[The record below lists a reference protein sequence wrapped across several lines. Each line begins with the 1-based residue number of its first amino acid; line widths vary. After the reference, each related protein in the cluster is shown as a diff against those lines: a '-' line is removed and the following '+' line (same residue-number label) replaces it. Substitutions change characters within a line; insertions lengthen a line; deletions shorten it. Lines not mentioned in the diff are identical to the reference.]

1 MRSHWAQR
9 WPGRGKIA
17 PAIAALIVN
26 LVIGYALIMGLRAAP
41 LLRAVDD
48 ARLTLFNLK
57 PPVEEQPEPVKPEQ
71 VRVARHEGGAAPP
84 SPRPRGV
91 EDDIVNKAV
100 VTPAPVIVV
109 PALVL
114 PAATLPV
121 GTVDGVGGTGEGG
134 VGTGSGSGGSGS
146 GAGSGSG
153 SGAGAGKGGS
163 FSRARQ
169 TGGRFRN
176 SDFPDWLRG
185 VGRVKIGV
193 RYAIG
198 PSGNVDNC
206 EIIEKSGYAEVDA
219 MTCRIIMERYRFR
232 PARDPDGYAV
242 TEVREED
249 YRWRVR

>member
-1 MRSHWAQR
+1 MRSNWAQR

-17 PAIAALIVN
+17 PALAALIVN
-26 LVIGYALIMGLRAAP
+26 LVIGYALIMGLRATP

-48 ARLTLFNLK
+48 ARLTLFDLK
-57 PPVEEQPEPVKPEQ
+57 PLVEEKPEPVKPAK
-71 VRVARHEGGAAPP
+71 VRETSREGGATPA
-84 SPRPRGV
+84 PRPRATE
-91 EDDIVNKAV
+91 EDVARLPLV
-100 VTPAPVIVV
+100 APVPVIVV
-109 PALVL
+109 PAPAS
-114 PAATLPV
+114 PAAAPPA
-121 GTVDGVGGTGEGG
+121 GAVDGL
-134 VGTGSGSGGSGS
+134 GSGGG

-153 SGAGAGKGGS
+153 SGGSGDGTGAGTGTGAGDGGA

-185 VGRVKIGV
+185 AGRVKIGV

-198 PSGNVDNC
+198 PSGHVDQC